1 MGRKNIL
8 LTGPPRCGKSTLIEK
23 LVQKLDKPMTGLFTR
38 EIKEGGKRVGFS
50 IITLDGKE
58 GILAHK
64 DSETKIRLGQYGV
77 HLDQLNRIAVPSI
90 TPSKPDEIIV
100 IDEIGKMECVSSLFR
115 ETLIKALDS
124 DNLNPP
130 CSINKIMMGASVEPP
145 LRFLHLGV
153 RGAISKRH
161 RQDSALYQNGGQKAK
176 AFASPLGQEGQ
187 ESEKVLKQEDIACVP
202 DLYQGGKR

>member
-23 LVQKLDKPMTGLFTR
+23 VIQKIDRPMTGFFTR

-58 GILAHK
+58 GVLAHK
-64 DSETKIRLGQYGV
+64 DSETEVRLGKYGV

-100 IDEIGKMECVSSLFR
+100 IDEIGKMECLSSLFR
-115 ETLIKALDS
+115 ETLIKALES
-124 DNLNPP
+124 NNWVVGSIALKGNPF
-130 CSINKIMMGASVEPP
+130 IERIKE
-145 LRFLHLGV
+145 
-153 RGAISKRH
+153 RG
-161 RQDSALYQNGGQKAK
+161 DVALWTVT
-176 AFASPLGQEGQ
+176 
-187 ESEKVLKQEDIACVP
+187 EKNRGSLVGEILEHIHSCFRAENDV
-202 DLYQGGKR
+202 

>member
-23 LVQKLDKPMTGLFTR
+23 VIQKIDRPMTGFFTR

-58 GILAHK
+58 GVLARK
-64 DSETKIRLGQYGV
+64 DSETEVRLGKYGV

-100 IDEIGKMECVSSLFR
+100 IDEIGKMECLSSLFR
-115 ETLIKALDS
+115 ETLLKTLDS
-124 DNLNPP
+124 NNWVVG
-130 CSINKIMMGASVEPP
+130 SIALKGSPFIE
-145 LRFLHLGV
+145 RIKE
-153 RGAISKRH
+153 RG
-161 RQDSALYQNGGQKAK
+161 DVALWTVT
-176 AFASPLGQEGQ
+176 
-187 ESEKVLKQEDIACVP
+187 EKNRGSLVGEILEHIHSCFRAENDV
-202 DLYQGGKR
+202 

>member
-23 LVQKLDKPMTGLFTR
+23 VIQKIDRPMTGFFTR

-58 GILAHK
+58 GVLAHK
-64 DSETKIRLGQYGV
+64 DSETEVRLGKYGV

-100 IDEIGKMECVSSLFR
+100 IDEIGKMECLSSLFR
-115 ETLIKALDS
+115 ETLIKALES
-124 DNLNPP
+124 NNWVVGSIALKGNPF
-130 CSINKIMMGASVEPP
+130 IERIKE
-145 LRFLHLGV
+145 
-153 RGAISKRH
+153 RG
-161 RQDSALYQNGGQKAK
+161 DVALWTVT
-176 AFASPLGQEGQ
+176 
-187 ESEKVLKQEDIACVP
+187 EKSRGSLVGEILEHIHSCFRAENDV
-202 DLYQGGKR
+202 